1 MTVQDWLP
9 QAITQLKAAGVDTA
23 RLDVMVL
30 LSDQIGCDRG
40 YILAHP
46 ERQLSDLQLTE
57 LKKLLDKRS
66 AHVPLSY
73 LRGKAEFYGREF
85 VVGPGVL
92 VPRPETEAMIDLFN
106 QLLGELNGRR
116 QLAPNGKQWRV
127 ADVGT
132 GSGALGI
139 TAALEQPSVHVSL
152 LEIDTAAMEIAKTN
166 VINLST
172 ATPVIESDLLKN
184 AAQDYDILLC
194 NLPYVPDD
202 YGINQAATHEPAL
215 AIFGGADGLD
225 LYRRLFTQIKI
236 VANKPL
242 YILTE
247 ALPQSHELLATL
259 AGASGYQ
266 LMETADFIQLFAYQP
281 TA

>member
-1 MTVQDWLP
+1 MIVQDWLP
-9 QAITQLKAAGVDTA
+9 QAITQLKSAGVDTA
-23 RLDVMVL
+23 RLDAMVL

-46 ERQLSDLQLTE
+46 ERRLSDLQLTE
-57 LKKLLDKRS
+57 LKKLLDKR
-66 AHVPLSY
+66 ATHMPLSY

-106 QLLGELNGRR
+106 QLLDELQGH
-116 QLAPNGKQWRV
+116 QQSSPNGKQWRV

-132 GSGALGI
+132 GSGVLGI
-139 TAALEQPSVHVSL
+139 TAALEQPEVHVSL
-152 LEIDTAAMEIAKTN
+152 LEIDTAAIKIAKTN

-202 YGINQAATHEPAL
+202 YVINQAATHEPVM

-259 AGASGYQ
+259 AGANGY
-266 LMETADFIQLFAYQP
+266 EVIKTADFIQLFAYQ
-281 TA
+281 AAA